1 MRILLLNQY
10 YAPDEAA
17 TAQVL
22 ADLGTA
28 LAAEGNSVTAIC
40 CDRSYADRSRKYPL
54 REEVDGVRVK
64 RIRTTG
70 FGRSSAAGR
79 SMDYFSFVAGAIL
92 AMLRMK
98 RPDVIISLTTPPM
111 IGLAGVLVARLR
123 GGKAILWSMDLYPD
137 LLYALGTLRKRS
149 IAGRALQIVSSATV
163 RSQDAVVAL
172 GDSMAA
178 RLRVAG
184 ARRVEVVHNWSD
196 ETAVRP
202 TRAADSRLRR
212 EWGWD
217 KRFVV
222 LYSGNL
228 GLAHEFETVLAAAD
242 RLRNDPGILFAFVG
256 AGPRLSYV
264 ERRRDELQLPNIDIR
279 RPVARNL
286 LSDSL
291 AAGDVHLITLK
302 SGVSGLLVPSKIY
315 GILAAGRPSLYIGP
329 PEGEVFEILRAGRCG
344 TCVDNGQVDALVAAI
359 QSYRSNAVLCAEEGQ
374 RARGLFEQQFTKS
387 RAMAQFRA
395 VLESL

>member
-22 ADLGTA
+22 ADLGAA
-28 LAAEGNSVTAIC
+28 LAAQGHIVTAIC
-40 CDRSYADRSRKYPL
+40 CDRSYADPSRKYPR
-54 REEVDGVRVK
+54 REQIDGVQAR
-64 RIRTTG
+64 RIRTSG
-70 FGRSSAAGR
+70 FGRGNALGR
-79 SMDYFSFVAGAIL
+79 TLDYFSFVAGAII
-92 AMLRMK
+92 AMLRVE
-98 RPDVIISLTTPPM
+98 RPDIIISLTTPPM
-111 IGLAGVLVARLR
+111 IGLAGVFVARLR
-123 GGKAILWSMDLYPD
+123 GGKAILWSMDVYPD
-137 LLYALGTLRKRS
+137 ILYALGAIKKGS
-149 IAGRALQIVSSATV
+149 IAGRALQMASSATV

-178 RLRVAG
+178 RLRIAG

-196 ETAVRP
+196 ENAVLP
-202 TRAADSRLRR
+202 TRSSESRLRR
-212 EWGWD
+212 EWGWNN
-217 KRFVV
+217 RFVI

-242 RLRNDPGILFAFVG
+242 RLRNDPEILFAFVG

-264 ERRRDELQLPNIDIR
+264 ERRRDELQLPNVDIR
-279 RPVARNL
+279 RPVERSV

-291 AAGDVHLITLK
+291 AAGDLHLITLK
-302 SGVSGLLVPSKIY
+302 SGVPGLLVPSKIY

-329 PEGEVFEILRAGRCG
+329 PEGEVFEILRGGRCG
-344 TCVDNGQVDALVAAI
+344 TCIDNGKVDVLVAAI
-359 QSYRSNAVLCAEEGQ
+359 QSYRSNAVLCAEEGK
-374 RARGLFEQQFTKS
+374 RARGLFEQQFTKR

>member
-1 MRILLLNQY
+1 VRILLLNQY

-22 ADLGTA
+22 ADLGAA
-28 LAAEGNSVTAIC
+28 LAAAGHSVTAIC
-40 CDRSYADRSRKYPL
+40 CNRSYADPAKRYPT
-54 REEVDGVRVK
+54 REVVDGVRVR

-70 FGRSSAAGR
+70 FGRRSAAGR
-79 SMDYFSFVAGAIL
+79 MLDYFSFVTGAFL
-92 AMLRMK
+92 AMLRVE

-111 IGLAGVLVARLR
+111 IGLAGVFVARIR
-123 GGKAILWSMDLYPD
+123 GGKAVLWSMDVYPD
-137 LLYALGTLRKRS
+137 LLYALGAVRPRS
-149 IAGRALQIVSSATV
+149 IAGRLLRMLSSATV

-172 GDSMAA
+172 GESMAA
-178 RLRVAG
+178 HLKKAG

-196 ETAVRP
+196 ENSVLP
-202 TRAADSRLRR
+202 IQSSESRFRR

-217 KRFVV
+217 NRFVI

-228 GLAHEFETVLAAAD
+228 GLAHEFDTLLAAAD
-242 RLRNDPGILFAFVG
+242 RLRNVPEILFAFVG
-256 AGPRLSYV
+256 AGPRLAYV
-264 ERRRDELQLPNIDIR
+264 ERRRDELHLANVDIR
-279 RPVARNL
+279 RPVARNV

-291 AAGDVHLITLK
+291 AAGDVHLITMR

-315 GILAAGRPSLYIGP
+315 GILAAGRPTLYVGP
-329 PEGEVFEILRAGRCG
+329 PEGEIFDILRGGRCG
-344 TCVDNGQVDALVAAI
+344 TCVDNGQIDALVTAI
-359 QSYRSNAVLCAEEGQ
+359 EAYRSNAKLRADEGT
-374 RARGLFEQQFTKS
+374 RARGLFERQFTKS

>member
-1 MRILLLNQY
+1 MKILLLNQY

-22 ADLGTA
+22 ADLGAA
-28 LAAEGNSVTAIC
+28 LAAEGNSVTAVC
-40 CDRSYADRSRKYPL
+40 CDRSYADPSRKFPS
-54 REEVDGVRVK
+54 REDVDGVRVR

-92 AMLRMK
+92 SMLRVE

-196 ETAVRP
+196 EAVLP
-202 TRAADSRLRR
+202 IRASDSRLRR

-228 GLAHEFETVLAAAD
+228 GLAHDFDTVLAAAD
-242 RLRNDPGILFAFVG
+242 RFRSDPQILFAFVG

-264 ERRRDELQLPNIDIR
+264 ERRRQELQLPNVEVR
-279 RPVARNL
+279 RPVARDV
-286 LSDSL
+286 LSDGL
-291 AAGDVHLITLK
+291 AAGDVHLITLNH
-302 SGVSGLLVPSKIY
+302 GVSGLLVPSKVY
-315 GILAAGRPSLYIGP
+315 GILAAGRPAIYVGP
-329 PEGEVFEILRAGRCG
+329 SEGEVFEILAAGRCG
-344 TCVDNGQVDALVAAI
+344 TQIDNGDCERLVAAI
-359 QSYRSNAVLCAEEGQ
+359 ESYRSDPARCFEEGK
-374 RARGLFEQQFTKS
+374 RARSLFEQKFTKR

-395 VLESL
+395 VLQSL

>member
-22 ADLGTA
+22 ADLGAA
-28 LAAEGNSVTAIC
+28 LAAAGHSVTAIC
-40 CDRSYADRSRKYPL
+40 CNRSYADPAKRYPT
-54 REEVDGVRVK
+54 REVVDGVRVR

-70 FGRSSAAGR
+70 FGRRSAAGR
-79 SMDYFSFVAGAIL
+79 MLDYFSFVTGAFL
-92 AMLRMK
+92 SMLRGE

-111 IGLAGVLVARLR
+111 IGLAGVFVARIR
-123 GGKAILWSMDLYPD
+123 GGKAVLWSMDVYPD
-137 LLYALGTLRKRS
+137 LLYALGAVRPRS
-149 IAGRALQIVSSATV
+149 IAGRLLRMLSSATV

-172 GDSMAA
+172 GESMAA
-178 RLRVAG
+178 HLKKAG

-196 ETAVRP
+196 ENSVLP
-202 TRAADSRLRR
+202 IQSSESRFRR

-217 KRFVV
+217 NRFVI

-228 GLAHEFETVLAAAD
+228 GLAHEFDTLLAAAD
-242 RLRNDPGILFAFVG
+242 RLRNVPEILFAFVG
-256 AGPRLSYV
+256 AGPRLAYV
-264 ERRRDELQLPNIDIR
+264 ERRRDELHLANVDIR
-279 RPVARNL
+279 RPVARDV

-291 AAGDVHLITLK
+291 AAGDVHLITMR

-315 GILAAGRPSLYIGP
+315 GILAAGRPTLYVGP
-329 PEGEVFEILRAGRCG
+329 PEGEIFDILRSGRCG
-344 TCVDNGQVDALVAAI
+344 TCVDNGQIDALVTAI
-359 QSYRSNAVLCAEEGQ
+359 EAYRSNAKLRADEGT
-374 RARGLFEQQFTKS
+374 RARGLFERQFTKS